1 METKHG
7 RSVEILRRK
16 KLTCVITG
24 ENSSLP
30 DDQMQDGVSLIGFSH
45 EIIQ

>member
-1 METKHG
+1 VKT
-7 RSVEILRRK
+7 L
-16 KLTCVITG
+16 LCQ
-24 ENSSLP
+24 